1 MIGQDRTKVIH
12 FTSASRAG
20 FTGSIQ
26 KIYAPQGASLERITF
41 GYWRRK
47 GTGVESEAIITDTYT
62 GGSSDPLI
70 LEKNATLVGPI
81 IDFIISGSLPD
92 TPGVLVYS
100 NNVTL

>member
-26 KIYAPQGASLERITF
+26 KIYAPQGASLDRVSF
-41 GYWRRK
+41 GYYQRV
-47 GTGVESEAIITDTYT
+47 GQTGSKAIVTSTYARGAT
-62 GGSSDPLI
+62 DPLI
-70 LEKNATLVGPI
+70 LEKNATLEGPI
-81 IDFIISGSLPD
+81 VDFHISSSTTLAQ
-92 TPGVLVYS
+92 GVLVYS